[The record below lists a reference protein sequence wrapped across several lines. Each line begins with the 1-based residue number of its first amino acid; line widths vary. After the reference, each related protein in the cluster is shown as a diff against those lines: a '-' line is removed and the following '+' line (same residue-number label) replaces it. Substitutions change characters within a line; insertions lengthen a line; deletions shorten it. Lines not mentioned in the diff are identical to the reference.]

1 MSARLQSEAG
11 MSLIETTVAV
21 MLLLVALVGL
31 MSMAG
36 MATQYTE
43 NHGHLEARTAEYA
56 QDKME
61 QLLALAYGDV
71 VSDTVQFPA
80 AAGGGTGMAVG
91 GSIDTA
97 APALGYV
104 DWLGYDG
111 SLLGGGTAAPNG
123 WFYQRV
129 WQVSCVVAPC
139 VDNPPSGPPTG
150 VKQVSVVTTVKTSVG
165 RALIPKST
173 VAALKAAEF

>member
-1 MSARLQSEAG
+1 MTLV
-11 MSLIETTVAV
+11 ETTIAV
-21 MLLLVALVGL
+21 LLLLVFMVGL
-31 MSMAG
+31 LSMAG
-36 MATQYTE
+36 MATQFTE

-61 QLLALAYGDV
+61 QLLALAYGDT

-80 AAGGGTGMAVG
+80 AAAGGTGMAVG
-91 GSIDTA
+91 GSSNTA

-129 WQVSCVVAPC
+129 WQITCVVAPC
-139 VDNPPSGPPTG
+139 VDNPPTGPPTG
-150 VKQVSVVTTVKTSVG
+150 VKQVTIVTTVRTSVG
-165 RALIPKST
+165 RRLIPTST
-173 VAALKAAEF
+173 VVALKAAEF